1 MTIKEQLT
9 KIKENWLIVLIVLI
23 VLGFAFSQG
32 TAPLARFSV
41 MSENLADIG
50 GSYAKESP
58 ALAYYPPREGGFA
71 PEVTD
76 RLITKTTT
84 LSSEIERGTFSQ
96 AESKVKSI
104 VKSSDSYLLN
114 ENVNA
119 YDSGRRS
126 YKAGYYQ
133 IKVDSKKYDSIIL
146 QLKEVGEVKSFNEN
160 AEDITGAY
168 TDLKVELEA
177 EKERLKRYQSM
188 YDEAKE
194 IINKIDLSD
203 RIFNQERT
211 IKYLEDNVKNM
222 DNRVSY
228 STIYLTINEKR
239 SEYADVIFVK
249 ISELIKSFVGSIN
262 LLLRTIFIIA
272 PWAVAIGII
281 VFVKRLFKK
290 NKKGK

>member
-1 MTIKEQLT
+1 MTIKEQFT
-9 KIKENWLIVLIVLI
+9 KIKENWLIVLIVSI
-23 VLGFAFSQG
+23 VLGFAFFQG
-32 TAPLARFSV
+32 TAPLAKLSA
-41 MSENLADIG
+41 MSENLADVG
-50 GSYAKESP
+50 GSYAKSMAP
-58 ALAYYPPREGGFA
+58 SYYPREESFA
-71 PEVTD
+71 PEVKD
-76 RLITKTTT
+76 RLITKTAT
-84 LSSEIERGTFSQ
+84 LSSEVERGTFSQ
-96 AESKVKSI
+96 AEIKVKSI
-104 VKSSDSYLLN
+104 IKSSDSYLLN
-114 ENVNA
+114 ENVNT
-119 YDSGRRS
+119 YDTGRRS
-126 YKAGYYQ
+126 YKNGYYN
-133 IKVDSKKYDSIIL
+133 IKVDSKKYDSVIL
-146 QLKEVGEVKSFNEN
+146 QLKEIGEVKSFNEN

-194 IINKIDLSD
+194 ISNKIDLSD

-262 LLLRTIFIIA
+262 LLLRTVFIIA

-281 VFVKRLFKK
+281 LFVKGLFKK

>member
-1 MTIKEQLT
+1 M
-9 KIKENWLIVLIVLI
+9 
-23 VLGFAFSQG
+23 
-32 TAPLARFSV
+32 
-41 MSENLADIG
+41 
-50 GSYAKESP
+50 
-58 ALAYYPPREGGFA
+58 
-71 PEVTD
+71 
-76 RLITKTTT
+76 
-84 LSSEIERGTFSQ
+84 
-96 AESKVKSI
+96 KSI